1 MKNDIVELT
10 DREHILKRPAMY
22 IGAVD
27 ATESEEYILENN
39 KVELKTVKFVPA
51 LVKIINEIID
61 NSVDAAIKS
70 NFKDCNKIIV
80 KITDDTVEVS
90 DNGTGIP
97 VKLSGT
103 KWMPE
108 IAWGRMRSGSNF
120 SDDQNRTQIGM
131 NGVGSFC
138 TNCFSTVF
146 KGISDD
152 GIKRCECLFTDNA
165 SKVVTKVSETKSRG
179 VTVKFKPDLK
189 RFSLA
194 SIDETHQA
202 IIKQRLM
209 NLKMSF
215 PDIEFKFNGKNII
228 INSFKKF
235 TQMFDANPEI
245 LETDNWSIAIFHN
258 EHDDFRQ
265 FSYVNGLKIP
275 DGGSHIDYIA
285 SNVVQRVR
293 DKLVKKYKTIKPGDI
308 KNKIFVL
315 AFLKNLKNAKFNSQ
329 SKEKITNSQ
338 GEISKYFGEIDWDS
352 FTKRILKNSAIID
365 PICEVY
371 KIKEELKRRQEMK
384 SLSKPK
390 KIRNEKYLAPIGSQK
405 YLMIVEGECL
415 AEDTSVLRSNY
426 TSATI
431 KDLNPGDYVLSKDF
445 KEVPILA
452 KTKGVRKI
460 FKIKTKTATVRAGI
474 KHRFFVYS
482 VKDKDFMYKTVEDL
496 KEDPKNYKIVRS
508 LLNSSTKTNEVLE
521 NNIADFKL
529 KTKNGII
536 SYTPDDKFFVISD
549 GTILKLNGFEIQK
562 GDCILYFLDF

>member
-27 ATESEEYILENN
+27 LTESEEYILEDN
-39 KVELKTVKFVPA
+39 KAELRTVKFVPA

-61 NSVDAAIKS
+61 NSVDVAIKS
-70 NFKDCNKIIV
+70 KFKDCNKIAIR
-80 KITDDTVEVS
+80 IMDDTVEVA

-97 VKLSGT
+97 VKMSGG

-138 TNCFSTVF
+138 TNCFSLAF

-152 GIKRCECLFTDNA
+152 GIRRCECSFVDNA
-165 SKVVTKVSETKSRG
+165 SKVTTRISETKSRG

-189 RFSLA
+189 RFGLT
-194 SIDETHQA
+194 SIDDTHKA

-215 PDIEFKFNGKNII
+215 PEIEFKFNGKNIN
-228 INSFKKF
+228 INSFKKYV
-235 TQMFDANPEI
+235 QMFDANPEI
-245 LETDNWSIAIFHN
+245 LETDDWSFAILHN

-285 SNVVQRVR
+285 SNVVQRIR
-293 DKLVKKYKTIKPGDI
+293 DRLVKKYKTIKPGDI
-308 KNKIFVL
+308 KNKIFVI

-338 GEISKYFGEIDWDS
+338 GEISKYFGNIDWDA
-352 FTKRILKNSAIID
+352 FTKHILKNPTIID

-390 KIRNEKYLAPIGSQK
+390 KIRSEKYLAPIGSQK

-415 AEDTSVLRSNY
+415 AEDTPILRSNY
-426 TSATI
+426 VSDTI
-431 KDLNPGDYVLSKDF
+431 KNLNPGDYVLSKDF
-445 KEVPILA
+445 KEVRILA
-452 KTKGVRKI
+452 KTKGVRKVL
-460 FKIKTKTATVRAGI
+460 KVRTKTAEVRCGEN
-474 KHRFFVYS
+474 HRFFVYS
-482 VKDKDFMYKTVEDL
+482 VKDKEFGFKPVSVL
-496 KEDPKNYKIVRS
+496 QKDPKNYKIVRS
-508 LLNSSTKTNEVLE
+508 LLNSSTKLNEVLE
-521 NNIADFKL
+521 NDIAGSKL
-529 KTKNGII
+529 KTKFGVI
-536 SYTPDDKFFVISD
+536 SYTPDDKFFVISS
-549 GTILKLNGFEIQK
+549 GAILKLNGFEIQK